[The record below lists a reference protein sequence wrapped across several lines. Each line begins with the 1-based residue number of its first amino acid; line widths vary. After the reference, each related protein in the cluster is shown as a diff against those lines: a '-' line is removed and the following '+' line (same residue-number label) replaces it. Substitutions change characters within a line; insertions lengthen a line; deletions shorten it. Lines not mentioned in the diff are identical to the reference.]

1 MGGGP
6 LNGIKSA
13 LNNIVL
19 LCLLLTMG
27 VAGLIIIRWTPGL
40 ILLRNVILAA
50 LGEESPGLTIQGE
63 SKPPE
68 LDCDYTTGSCRVKP

>member
-6 LNGIKSA
+6 LNGLKSA

-19 LCLLLTMG
+19 LCAVLTMG

-40 ILLRNVILAA
+40 ILFRNIILAA
-50 LGEESPGLTIQGE
+50 LGEESPGLTIQGD
-63 SKPPE
+63 STPPT
-68 LDCDYTTGSCRVKP
+68 LDCDYKTGSCRVEP